1 MKSKLTL
8 LNAGCYF
15 CMIVVN
21 VLALQI
27 PFFGRTPGEV
37 SDLYPHM
44 LTPADFSFS
53 IWSVIYILL
62 GVFIVYGF
70 KLDVDFIGVDD
81 INKFYCI
88 MKANGHI

>member
-1 MKSKLTL
+1 
-8 LNAGCYF
+8 
-15 CMIVVN
+15 MIVVN

-27 PFFGRTPGEV
+27 PFFGRTPGDV

-70 KLDVDFIGVDD
+70 KLDDGNAPKEVGAIGG
-81 INKFYCI
+81 CS
-88 MKANGHI
+88 